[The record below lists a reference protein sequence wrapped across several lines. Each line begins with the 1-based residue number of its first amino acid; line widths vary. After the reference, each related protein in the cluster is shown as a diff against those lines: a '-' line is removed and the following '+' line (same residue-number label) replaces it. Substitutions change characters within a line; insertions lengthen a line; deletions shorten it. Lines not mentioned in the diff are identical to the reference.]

1 MAKEVVK
8 RLRDLSSGRT
18 DLMMIDPKI
27 IKVEAGHNPRD
38 YSLPENRQHLDQ
50 LKTSIRE
57 DGVIVPLLVR
67 YDGGNKQAILVDGE
81 CRLSAVLE
89 LIAEGVPILTVKAIQ
104 VEAGNAEQRQIIAL
118 QSNTGKA
125 LSLWELGGSYKKL
138 LGWGWTHHQIGAKL
152 GVTVTHIT
160 NAVDLAEASIEVKQ
174 LLSARAV
181 SPQLA
186 LQEVRK
192 SGDGAAKVLKA
203 KAQVA
208 KANGKKTAK
217 VERVTKESEWEKLG
231 RKIYASVEHL
241 VVAMEEKG
249 SEQYEW
255 LEIGTPL
262 VKKLALLC
270 NGVKAKK

>member
-8 RLRDLSSGRT
+8 RLRDLSTGRT

-50 LKTSIRE
+50 LKTSIKE
-57 DGVIVPLLVR
+57 DGVIVPLLIR
-67 YDGGNKQAILVDGE
+67 YDGNNKQAILVDGE

-89 LIAEGVPILTVKAIQ
+89 LIAEGTPILTVKAIQ

-125 LSLWELGGSYKKL
+125 LSLWELGTSYKKL
-138 LGWGWTHHQIGAKL
+138 LGWGWTPGQIAIKL
-152 GVTVTHIT
+152 GVSSQHIN
-160 NAVDLAEASIEVKQ
+160 NAVDLADASMEVRQ
-174 LLSARAV
+174 LLSTRAV

-186 LQEVRK
+186 LQEIRK

-203 KAQVA
+203 KVKVA
-208 KANGKKTAK
+208 KEAGKKTATVMRAVK
-217 VERVTKESEWEKLG
+217 DNEWEKLG
-231 RKIYASVEHL
+231 RKIYASIEHVL
-241 VVAMEEKG
+241 VAMEDNG
-249 SEQYEW
+249 AEQYDW
-255 LEIGTPL
+255 LEVSVIHL
-262 VKKLALLC
+262 EKLGRLC